1 MDVDVKTAINEAK
14 EAKEAA
20 DVQVTTAKAQV
31 AAANRDKIKAEQAKI
46 KAEQAKIKA
55 LEAEAKAREAK
66 TEAEAQAQAQAEAAK
81 IEAEKAKRKAEKAKR
96 KALEAEAKAQAQVE
110 AAQTQARKQAEAA
123 KTEAEAKVRESQK
136 RVLEVEQQLE
146 EANQAKIEEET
157 KTRNELQAEKEARTK
172 AEEKVIADNSII
184 EQLNNDIKAN
194 NEQIKNMKYLGDG
207 TKKTLDNL
215 KGAMEKVADY
225 IESIKDQISSDK
237 MDQIYNI
244 SKINGVFESI
254 KKLNESNGKDI
265 SMIFSS
271 LLNFPEQIKDQIEK
285 ILIEGEDN
293 NKRAVISL
301 LNRLIDNKG
310 IVDEAQKDRIEEF
323 NENFISLIG
332 KKEEETKAFFVE
344 SQNLLKTISDI
355 IKDYENPLDTID
367 APVDATASTLP
378 ADDTPKSENPEQEH
392 DGGSINDGN
401 GKLKLDI
408 LNYNHMGGTN
418 GGPIKKQIYDMI
430 DTLSKNDEK
439 IEGIVCSNRENQ
451 RKLDEIKLSNESGDD
466 PSELRRTSQIESTMM
481 KQQLRDKAAEARR
494 SLEGRIANKKIE
506 KENESREAGPTA
518 MPPPSDGGGSLSLD
532 Y

>member
-1 MDVDVKTAINEAK
+1 MKKLCVNIMKSGGLERDPFSGSAEDFKPTLEQFKEILCDKNLWIYKDPDPIPVRDNWMVSEPEPEPESESELESELESEPPPVPQVANLPYGRVYDRKREKPRLELKIGGSQESSPPSSTNVDSIPSIVDSILTCYGMDVDVKTAINEAK

-31 AAANRDKIKAEQAKI
+31 AAANRDKIE
-46 KAEQAKIKA
+46 AEQAKIKA
-55 LEAEAKAREAK
+55 LEAEA
-66 TEAEAQAQAQAEAAK
+66 EAQAQVEAAQTQARKQAEAAQAEAQVQV
-81 IEAEKAKRKAEKAKR
+81 EAAQTQARKQ
-96 KALEAEAKAQAQVE
+96 AEAAQAEAQVQVE

-293 NKRAVISL
+293 NKREVISL
-301 LNRLIDNKG
+301 LNRLIDKKG
-310 IVDEAQKDRIEEF
+310 IVDTQKMNWNLMKNLF
-323 NENFISLIG
+323 TQLV
-332 KKEEETKAFFVE
+332 KKK
-344 SQNLLKTISDI
+344 
-355 IKDYENPLDTID
+355 
-367 APVDATASTLP
+367 
-378 ADDTPKSENPEQEH
+378 
-392 DGGSINDGN
+392 
-401 GKLKLDI
+401 
-408 LNYNHMGGTN
+408 
-418 GGPIKKQIYDMI
+418 KKQ
-430 DTLSKNDEK
+430 KHF
-439 IEGIVCSNRENQ
+439 
-451 RKLDEIKLSNESGDD
+451 
-466 PSELRRTSQIESTMM
+466 
-481 KQQLRDKAAEARR
+481 
-494 SLEGRIANKKIE
+494 
-506 KENESREAGPTA
+506 
-518 MPPPSDGGGSLSLD
+518 
-532 Y
+532 